1 MNNKIKPCFVYCGR
15 QDCSNMHSWG
25 PGIRTNYVIHYVIR
39 GKGTFVNG
47 GKAYA
52 LSAGQSF
59 LIRPFSEVYYF
70 PDKNDPWEYIWTD
83 FDGEEYVRL
92 IKKIEFYES
101 DCIIGKI
108 NSEKILVFYE
118 MLRALNDY
126 NNQLNTA
133 DGLARTILGTYAD
146 CYPVSLKSFED
157 AYFEAARLIIQG
169 FYHRSDF
176 GLPYICEN
184 LGISR
189 ATLHR
194 SFKKNCGN
202 SPGAYLLNYR
212 IDRAKELL
220 ERGSSIKSTALS
232 CGFEN
237 PLYFSKVFKA
247 SAGISPREYRRSFMN
262 KNR

>member
-1 MNNKIKPCFVYCGR
+1 MNKKFKPCFVYCGR
-15 QDCSNMHSWG
+15 QDCSNMHFWG

-59 LIRPFSEVYYF
+59 LIRPFTEVYYF
-70 PDKNDPWEYIWTD
+70 PDKNDPWEYTWID

-92 IKKIEFYES
+92 LKKIDFYEN
-101 DCIIGKI
+101 DCLIGKI
-108 NSEKILVFYE
+108 ESQKILIFYE
-118 MLRALNDY
+118 MLSAY
-126 NNQLNTA
+126 NNQNNTA

-146 CYPVSLKSFED
+146 CYPVSVKGFEGD
-157 AYFEAARLIIQG
+157 YFEAARLMIQG
-169 FYHRSDF
+169 FYHRADF
-176 GLPYICEN
+176 GLPNMCEK

-194 SFKKNCGN
+194 SFKRNCGV

-220 ERGSSIKSTALS
+220 ERGSSVKSTALS

-237 PLYFSKVFKA
+237 PLYFSKAFSSSTGV
-247 SAGISPREYRRSFMN
+247 SPREYRRSFIN
-262 KNR
+262 KNK